1 MSCLGLTQP
10 NRQKKTPPA
19 FVRLPYIIQ
28 LYKRREREQ
37 EERSN
42 RGSTDTSD
50 CPAEIR
56 DAAAAAET
64 EVAIGL
70 AHLLLL
76 VAVNI
81 GIESGVCVK
90 KRQFNGVRMIRGYG
104 SGVWF
109 GGMIRG
115 ASTSVSFKSLNPQ
128 KKYMP
133 IDRYIYIYDTYAI
146 NTSIINPR

>member
-1 MSCLGLTQP
+1 MFGFDPTKSPEEDPSCVCSLILHHPTIF
-10 NRQKKTPPA
+10 NYKKG
-19 FVRLPYIIQ
+19 
-28 LYKRREREQ
+28 EREQ

-81 GIESGVCVK
+81 GIASGVCVK
-90 KRQFNGVRMIRGYG
+90 KRQFHGV
-104 SGVWF
+104 
-109 GGMIRG
+109 
-115 ASTSVSFKSLNPQ
+115 
-128 KKYMP
+128 
-133 IDRYIYIYDTYAI
+133 
-146 NTSIINPR
+146 